1 MIRYMTCYLEPFR
14 VLALSDVLRIGCIYL
29 NAFEARLAEPM
40 QISNISF
47 LVSAKIENSH
57 LNARGKCCS
66 FLLEDSS
73 QFIWD
78 CHRVLLWG
86 LCDHQSS
93 TALEPIV
100 DLLGAD
106 VLEPSA
112 FLAWNALG
120 AFFWFPRSSSGARHG
135 CKWPLLPWCHIL
147 NLIRCLSDNHWHP
160 YLIWQWTEMVF
171 LTFDDLC
178 QVKIRWRCLCSR

>member
-1 MIRYMTCYLEPFR
+1 
-14 VLALSDVLRIGCIYL
+14 
-29 NAFEARLAEPM
+29 M

-47 LVSAKIENSH
+47 LVSVKIEKFTSECKRQ
-57 LNARGKCCS
+57 ARGQCCS

-78 CHRVLLWG
+78 GHRVLLRW

-93 TALEPIV
+93 AALETIV

-120 AFFWFPRSSSGARHG
+120 AFFWFPRSSSCARHG
-135 CKWPLLPWCHIL
+135 CKWSWLPWCHIL
-147 NLIRCLSDNHWHP
+147 NLIRCQSDNNWHP
-160 YLIWQWTEMVF
+160 YLICQWTKMVF